1 MSRKRSDPLLSADQL
16 QRRLGQNV
24 REHRERLGISQHEL
38 GFRAETHPNAISPLE
53 LGQTLPRIETFIRL
67 AGALEVTAD
76 QLSAGILWTPGEAL
90 VLPGDFEV
98 PGDPELAAQAA
109 ALREARPTR
118 RRRR

>member
-1 MSRKRSDPLLSADQL
+1 MQSADQL

-24 REHRERLGISQHEL
+24 RERREALAISQHEL

-53 LGQTLPRIETFIRL
+53 LGHTLPRIETFIRL

-76 QLSAGILWTPGEAL
+76 ELSAGILWTPGEAV

-98 PGDPELAAQAA
+98 PSDPELAAQAE
-109 ALREARPTR
+109 ALREVRPTR
-118 RRRR
+118 RRHR